1 MGAAAVAERCLET
14 GLGQLRHKVDQEGK
28 MEVTMRDAKD
38 CEVGS
43 PSCSLR
49 NVSKEQFICSF
60 LRQMRFHSRN
70 KLEYIQAL

>member
-1 MGAAAVAERCLET
+1 MAECCLET
-14 GLGQLRHKVDQEGK
+14 DQEGK

-49 NVSKEQFICSF
+49 NVSKEQNLFAVSF
-60 LRQMRFHSRN
+60 VRCDST
-70 KLEYIQAL
+70 LEIN